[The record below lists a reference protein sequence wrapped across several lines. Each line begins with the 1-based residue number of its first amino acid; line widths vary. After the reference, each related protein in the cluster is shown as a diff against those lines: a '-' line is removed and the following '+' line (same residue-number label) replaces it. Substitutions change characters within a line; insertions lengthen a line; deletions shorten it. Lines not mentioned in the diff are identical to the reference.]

1 MDFGALFRAIRD
13 TLNWS
18 QEILGLVQDRIFR
31 IETGKRQL
39 LDLRVVVTAANNL
52 AIPAGKLGLHGRPA
66 LDQPIRVTLT
76 TTMRRCSS
84 RMR

>member
-18 QEILGLVQDRIFR
+18 QETLAEILGLVQDRIFR

-39 LDLRVVVTAANNL
+39 LDLRVVVTFANNL
-52 AIPAGKLGLHGRPA
+52 AIPAGKLGIHGRPA
-66 LDQPIRVTLT
+66 LD
-76 TTMRRCSS
+76 
-84 RMR
+84 